1 MSTRTSR
8 IGIGRDHP
16 RYKWVAL
23 SNTTLGSLLATINLS
38 IVLISLPA
46 IFRGIKVN
54 PLAPG
59 EIDYLLWVLLSYMV
73 VTAVLVV
80 TAGRISDMLGRVRM
94 YNLGFAIFT
103 VGSILLFLTPGSGNQ
118 AALEMIVFRVVQAV
132 GGAFLFANA
141 PAILTDAFP
150 VEQRG
155 LALGLNMIAGTA
167 GQLLGLVLG
176 GVLAAIDWHLVFLV
190 SVPVGVLGTVWAFV
204 ALHETTVTRRGQR
217 VDVIGNLLFASGL
230 VVFLV
235 GITYGLLPYGS
246 SSMGWLNPWVD
257 AGLLGGPVLIAVFVM
272 YEQRVK
278 DPMLD
283 MSLFRIRAFAAG
295 NAATLFGAIARGGL
309 QFMLIIWLQGIW
321 LPTHGYS
328 YQDTPLWSGIY
339 MIPLL
344 AGFILLG
351 PLFGLLSDRF
361 GQRPFAAGAMLITA
375 LGFVLLALLPA
386 DFSYP
391 EFAAVL
397 VVMGLGMGGFLSPN
411 TAWIMNAVPAGARG
425 VASGTRATFQNSGML
440 LSMGIFFTMVIL
452 GLAGNLP
459 AALGH
464 GLTAAGLP
472 AAQACPDRPRATHVG
487 ALRRLPRLQP
497 DPDAGAG
504 RGAAQPL
511 RRCSGNPPRSQLLP
525 QPGEPRLHHR
535 LADRVCDRRGAQ
547 PAGRGGVAGAVGV
560 EGGAS
565 GRRGC
570 ARGRGASRARG
581 GPGRGRTRRGPVT
594 GRQAGRR
601 SRRGAA
607 VPLAL
612 RGRPAPQRVGAAPKS
627 AARREAGR
635 ASSTRVATGRTKRSR
650 RGSRAVDQPG
660 AALALCAAVASA
672 PSGPQTAS
680 YVTAA
685 ATMINPAWSARATQ
699 YAHARRPTHT
709 LTTTQMAIPAPT
721 RRTQRSKGPPEMCQ
735 SARGELPTPETSAPA
750 RSPRPIGTT

>member
-1 MSTRTSR
+1 MSTRTSL

-16 RYKWVAL
+16 HYKWVAL

-54 PLAPG
+54 PLAPS

-94 YNLGFAIFT
+94 YNLGFADFT
-103 VGSILLFLTPGSGNQ
+103 AGSILLFLTPGSGNQ
-118 AALEMIVFRVVQAV
+118 AALELIVFRVVQAV

-176 GVLAAIDWHLVFLV
+176 GILAAIDWHLVFLV
-190 SVPVGVLGTVWAFV
+190 SVPVGVVGTVWAFI
-204 ALHETTVTRRGQR
+204 ALHETAVARRGQR
-217 VDVIGNLLFASGL
+217 IDVVGNLLFAGGL
-230 VVFLV
+230 IVFLV
-235 GITYGLLPYGS
+235 GITYGLLPYGT

-257 AGLLGGPVLIAVFVM
+257 AGLVGGPLLLAAFVL
-272 YEQRVK
+272 YEQRVR

-283 MSLFRIRAFAAG
+283 ISLFRIRAFAAG

-321 LPTHGYS
+321 LPIHGYS

-361 GQRPFAAGAMLITA
+361 GQRPFAAGAMVITA
-375 LGFVLLALLPA
+375 VGFVLLALLPA
-386 DFSYP
+386 DFSYL

-440 LSMGIFFTMVIL
+440 LSMGIFFTLVIL

-459 AALGH
+459 AALNH

-472 AAQACPDRPRATHVG
+472 AAQAAQISHVPPTSALFAAFLGYNPIQTLVPAAALHALPAASQATLLGHSFFPSLVSPAFIAG
-487 ALRRLPRLQP
+487 LRI
-497 DPDAGAG
+497 AFAI
-504 RGAAQPL
+504 GAAL
-511 RRCSGNPPRSQLLP
+511 SV
-525 QPGEPRLHHR
+525 
-535 LADRVCDRRGAQ
+535 LAALTSLV
-547 PAGRGGVAGAVGV
+547 PA
-560 EGGAS
+560 E
-565 GRRGC
+565 
-570 ARGRGASRARG
+570 SR
-581 GPGRGRTRRGPVT
+581 
-594 GRQAGRR
+594 
-601 SRRGAA
+601 
-607 VPLAL
+607 
-612 RGRPAPQRVGAAPKS
+612 
-627 AARREAGR
+627 AARRAAAARRDAEIEEEPARVAVEAG
-635 ASSTRVATGRTKRSR
+635 G
-650 RGSRAVDQPG
+650 G
-660 AALALCAAVASA
+660 AAS
-672 PSGPQTAS
+672 
-680 YVTAA
+680 
-685 ATMINPAWSARATQ
+685 
-699 YAHARRPTHT
+699 
-709 LTTTQMAIPAPT
+709 
-721 RRTQRSKGPPEMCQ
+721 
-735 SARGELPTPETSAPA
+735 
-750 RSPRPIGTT
+750 